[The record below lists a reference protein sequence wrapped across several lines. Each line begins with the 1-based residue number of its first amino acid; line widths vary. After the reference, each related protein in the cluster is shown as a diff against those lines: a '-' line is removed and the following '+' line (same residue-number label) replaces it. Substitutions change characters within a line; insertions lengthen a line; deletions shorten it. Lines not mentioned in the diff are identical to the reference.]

1 MKKTHICLIDYD
13 MCDWGGVEQVIENMG
28 LALMDDYKVSMIS
41 LCTGFLKTYPG
52 IDCHT
57 IINRKV
63 RVRGILLKGY
73 FKLIRT
79 INRNHMDIVVV
90 CGSCA
95 GIIVTLARPFIKAKI
110 IFADH
115 LNLMGFW
122 DNKPIRHLL
131 YWNSKIA
138 DYTVTLTKKN
148 RNDYIKYFHI
158 SPQKICYIYNWIN
171 EQTFEL
177 VQEYQRDTK
186 KIMTAGRLEYEK
198 GYDRLIDIAKQV
210 LPQHPDWEWHI
221 YGKGKL
227 YKVIDRKIRDN
238 KLERQLIL
246 KGMSNELLEEYHNYA
261 IFALTSYI
269 EGLPLVLLEA
279 KVNHVPSIS
288 FNILTGPSEIINDGY
303 NGYLIQD
310 GDISSFAEK
319 LGILMESDDLR
330 YTFSC
335 HTCEGIDK
343 FRKNEILKQWKAL
356 FSKLLS

>member
-1 MKKTHICLIDYD
+1 M
-13 MCDWGGVEQVIENMG
+13 
-28 LALMDDYKVSMIS
+28 
-41 LCTGFLKTYPG
+41 
-52 IDCHT
+52 
-57 IINRKV
+57 
-63 RVRGILLKGY
+63 
-73 FKLIRT
+73 
-79 INRNHMDIVVV
+79 
-90 CGSCA
+90 
-95 GIIVTLARPFIKAKI
+95 
-110 IFADH
+110 
-115 LNLMGFW
+115 
-122 DNKPIRHLL
+122 
-131 YWNSKIA
+131 
-138 DYTVTLTKKN
+138 
-148 RNDYIKYFHI
+148 
-158 SPQKICYIYNWIN
+158 
-171 EQTFEL
+171 
-177 VQEYQRDTK
+177 QEYQRDTK

-356 FSKLLS
+356 FSKLSS